1 MFKALLALLMTSILH
16 GQPLAQGDFAYKT
29 YWEREPL
36 LSVQPIPTLDEKN
49 TVLQEPNL
57 TAESAM
63 VIDLNSAKILYQKN
77 AQIER
82 PIASLTKLMTALI
95 VAEEETPYTI
105 IKVSEEAAGI
115 DGSTSFLNAGEELT
129 VKDLTYGMM
138 IASGNDAAMALALY
152 NAGSMENFVRKM
164 NDRAQ
169 KLGLQNTH
177 FSNPMGFDA
186 ETNFSTAQDMALISL
201 YVLQNEFLTVPANL
215 TRYEFES
222 KSGIF
227 HEFVTTNELLNKE
240 LSITGLEGVTVE
252 GLKTGRTPE
261 AGECLI
267 AVGKDGDGNRILTVV
282 LGSKAR
288 FQDTQKLIEWTYGNY
303 QFPNHRNRR

>member
-16 GQPLAQGDFAYKT
+16 GQPLAQADFAYKT
-29 YWEREPL
+29 YWDREPL
-36 LSVQPIPTLDEKN
+36 LSVQPIPTLEEGN
-49 TVLQEPNL
+49 AAIQEPKL
-57 TAESAM
+57 TAESVI
-63 VIDLNSAKILYQKN
+63 VIDLNSAKILYKKN
-77 AQIER
+77 ADIQR
-82 PIASLTKLMTALI
+82 PIASLTKLMTGLI
-95 VAEEETPYTI
+95 IAEEETPYTI

-138 IASGNDAAMALALY
+138 IASGNDAAMALAAY

-169 KLGLQNTH
+169 KLGLKNTH
-177 FSNPMGFDA
+177 FSNPMGFDTK
-186 ETNFSTAQDMALISL
+186 TNYSTAQDMALLSM
-201 YVLQNEFLTVPANL
+201 YVLQNEFLIKPANL

-227 HEFVTTNELLNKE
+227 HEFVSTNELLNKE
-240 LSITGLEGVTVE
+240 LTIPGVTIE

-267 AVGKDGDGNRILTVV
+267 AVSKDKDGHRVLTVV
-282 LGSKAR
+282 LGSQAR
-288 FQDTQKLIEWTYGNY
+288 FQDTQKLIEWVYGNY
-303 QFPNHRNRR
+303 QW

>member
-1 MFKALLALLMTSILH
+1 MFKALLALLMTSILNA
-16 GQPLAQGDFAYKT
+16 QPMAQADFAYKT
-29 YWEREPL
+29 PWQREPI
-36 LSVQPIPTLDEKN
+36 LSVQPLPTLDESN
-49 TVLQEPNL
+49 AETLPNL
-57 TAESAM
+57 TAESAIA
-63 VIDLNSAKILYQKN
+63 IDLNSAKILYQKN
-77 AQIER
+77 AQTER
-82 PIASLTKLMTALI
+82 PIASLTKLMTGLI
-95 VAEEETPYTI
+95 ISEEETPYTI
-105 IKVSEEAAGI
+105 IEVSEEAAGT

-152 NAGSMENFVRKM
+152 NARTMENFVRKM

-169 KLGLQNTH
+169 KLGLENTH
-177 FSNPMGFDA
+177 FSNPMGFDT
-186 ETNFSTAQDMALISL
+186 ETNYSTAQDIALLSM

-227 HEFVTTNELLNKE
+227 HEFVSTNELLNKE
-240 LSITGLEGVTVE
+240 LAIPGVTVE

-267 AVGKDGDGNRILTVV
+267 AVGKDKDGHKILTVV

-288 FQDTQKLIEWTYGNY
+288 FQDTQKLIEWVYGNY
-303 QFPNHRNRR
+303 QFP